1 MEFKE
6 FLVMIKNEVQEY
18 VGDDISVTIQH
29 TCKVNTGEKWGLSFR
44 KAKENAGIIIYVD
57 DLFEKEFKEEDF
69 DNCVKAVVHEYN
81 VKHFSV
87 IPDLTFVTKWEIVKE
102 QIRILMMEYRVN
114 TNLLQNIPHRQY
126 LNLAISYVLPLENH
140 KIRITNE
147 LLLKWGITEQE
158 LYDKALENINKY
170 EEPRIMWMS
179 DIVADST
186 ENIEMNQDD
195 RKIIQEMS
203 EVKEQAMYV
212 LTNDSRQFGASGI
225 LSTYIIKEMADLVN
239 SNFYLLP
246 SSIHEWIIS
255 IDNGS
260 ITAEI
265 LQEMVKEINDAVVE
279 PEEVLSGSIY
289 YYDRDKNEVKVVLY

>member
-6 FLVMIKNEVQEY
+6 FLEMIKNEVQEN
-18 VGDDISVTIQH
+18 VGDDISVTIQQ

-87 IPDLTFVTKWEIVKE
+87 IPDLTFVTKWDIVKE
-102 QIRILMMEYRVN
+102 QIRILMMEYRMN

-126 LNLAISYVLPLENH
+126 LNLAISYVIPLENH

-225 LSTYIIKEMADLVN
+225 LSTYIIKELADLVN

-260 ITAEI
+260 ITADI